1 MSMWFPSFLK
11 NVTRPFHVVIVVL
24 FFLLLIYFAYTNVSP
39 FVLSFLAHSLSKG
52 NLQQLQFRE
61 SKERQQINRSP
72 TNTSYSPEAKVTGRE
87 FSSNQDR

>member
-1 MSMWFPSFLK
+1 MSMWLPSFLK
-11 NVTRPFHVVIVVL
+11 NVTPPFRVVAAVVF
-24 FFLLLIYFAYTNVSP
+24 FFLLLIYFAYMYVSP

-72 TNTSYSPEAKVTGRE
+72 TNT
-87 FSSNQDR
+87 